1 MCAQQGPFTPP
12 PAVLQIGREFM
23 KPGRAQVVVQIE
35 RDGVAEAARLNNPH
49 PWLALAS
56 VSGRD
61 DHWFLS
67 GYDSYAAVDQEYA
80 KIGALP
86 EVAKL
91 FAAMPARKAELLID
105 PRIVFAR
112 YREDLS
118 YSRGL
123 SAEQTRFFLITTVH
137 VQPGHAGDFAELR
150 RIVRGGHQRA
160 RAADNISVYEVDSGM
175 PDGTFLI
182 FSAAASFDEAGA
194 LSQFHGRGLENALS
208 PQDRTRSRELGSSS
222 IGSSETVLFS
232 IDPSMSYPAK
242 EWIDADRDFW
252 RENPVNSRR

>member
-1 MCAQQGPFTPP
+1 MAAQQGPFTPP

-23 KPGRAQVVVQIE
+23 RPGKAQAVAQIE

-67 GYDSYAAVDQEYA
+67 GYDSYAAVDQEYERV
-80 KIGALP
+80 GAIP
-86 EVAKL
+86 AVARL
-91 FAAMPARKAELLID
+91 FAEMPGRKAELLIE

-123 SAEQTRFFLITTVH
+123 TAAHTRFFLVTTVQIH
-137 VQPGHAGDFAELR
+137 PGHGADFAELR

-208 PQDRTRSRELGSSS
+208 PQDRTRLRDLSNTAIE
-222 IGSSETVLFS
+222 SSETVLFS
-232 IDPSMSYPAK
+232 VDPSMSYPAQ
-242 EWIDADRDFW
+242 EWIQADVEFW
-252 RENPVNSRR
+252 RGNPVVTRR